1 MQEGMIDFGE
11 SRAINPVF
19 ITDFGE
25 VRVIGQ
31 HLEICMNNTNQVLS
45 EYDALAILSDF
56 EDDSEFDRVLSALDK
71 LVPSENAAYFTL
83 RCCVKMC
90 RVAMASSYR
99 MQQVASPKTYLMKD
113 ESTGFI
119 KIGRS
124 VSPSIRERTLQAE
137 KPTISL
143 LKVCDSL
150 VERELHEQY
159 ENNRVRGEWFNL
171 SDEEIAKI
179 VEEYKFYDY
188 GK

>member
-1 MQEGMIDFGE
+1 
-11 SRAINPVF
+11 
-19 ITDFGE
+19 
-25 VRVIGQ
+25 
-31 HLEICMNNTNQVLS
+31 
-45 EYDALAILSDF
+45 
-56 EDDSEFDRVLSALDK
+56 
-71 LVPSENAAYFTL
+71 
-83 RCCVKMC
+83 MC

-113 ESTGFI
+113 ESTGLI